1 MCGRYVLVQDL
12 GVLVAEFDAQLD
24 PVLTERAYRAH
35 YNVAPSVNIP
45 IIINSSGVRLL
56 TQVRW
61 GILPAWSKTSS
72 TLLINARG
80 ESVAEKITFKKAF
93 ATNRILIP
101 ATGYYEWMRPAKDP
115 YFISPPAD
123 NPHPMAMAGLMSQSV
138 IDGESRATC
147 AIITLAAVPALAP
160 IHDRMP
166 ASISH
171 QNWDA
176 WLDPEVDT
184 LTARELM
191 SARSDLQ
198 AIRVDLGVNSVRNN
212 SPALIQEFIAAE

>member
-1 MCGRYVLVQDL
+1 M
-12 GVLVAEFDAQLD
+12 LVAEFDAQLD
-24 PVLTERAYRAH
+24 PVLTELEYRAN

-45 IIINSSGVRLL
+45 VITDSSGIRLL
-56 TQVRW
+56 TEVRW
-61 GILPAWSKTSS
+61 GIVPAWSKTSS

-123 NPHPMAMAGLMSQSV
+123 DPHPMAMAGVMSQSV

-166 ASISH
+166 ASISN

-176 WLDPEVDT
+176 WLDPEVDCE
-184 LTARELM
+184 TALYLM
-191 SARSDLQ
+191 SARSDLL
-198 AIRVDLGVNSVRNN
+198 AIRVDRGVNSVRNN
-212 SPALIQEFIAAE
+212 SPALIREFIVAD

>member
-1 MCGRYVLVQDL
+1 
-12 GVLVAEFDAQLD
+12 VLVAEFDAQLD
-24 PVLTERAYRAH
+24 PVLTEREYRAN

-45 IIINSSGVRLL
+45 VITDSSGIRLL
-56 TQVRW
+56 TEMRW
-61 GILPAWSKTSS
+61 GIVPAWSKTSS

-93 ATNRILIP
+93 ATHRILIP
-101 ATGYYEWMRPAKDP
+101 ATGYYEWMRPVKDP

-147 AIITLAAVPALAP
+147 AIITIAAVPALAP

-166 ASISH
+166 ASISS

-176 WLDPEVDT
+176 WLDPEVDGE
-184 LTARELM
+184 TAREVM
-191 SARSDLQ
+191 SARSDLL
-198 AIRVDLGVNSVRNN
+198 AIRVDRRVNSVRNN
-212 SPALIQEFIAAE
+212 SPALIQEFIVAD